1 MTPKSAAAT
10 SPGFALP
17 ERVEPVPDRFGL
29 DTPYWEAARDGR
41 LAVQWCAACAR
52 WQWGPEW
59 VCFGCQ
65 SFGVVWREVPRVDG
79 EYRATVCS
87 WVRVWHPTDAALRDS
102 VPYVVVLV
110 ELAAAGVKMIG
121 NLLGDQRADVVAGM
135 PVQASFE
142 HHERYSLV
150 HWERI

>member
-1 MTPKSAAAT
+1 MVRGLRAVAMGARVGVLRVPILRRGLGARC
-10 SPGFALP
+10 PGS
-17 ERVEPVPDRFGL
+17 
-29 DTPYWEAARDGR
+29 DG
-41 LAVQWCAACAR
+41 A
-52 WQWGPEW
+52 
-59 VCFGCQ
+59 
-65 SFGVVWREVPRVDG
+65 
-79 EYRATVCS
+79 YRATVCS

-110 ELAAAGVKMIG
+110 ELAAAGGIKMIG
-121 NLLGDQRADVVAGM
+121 NLLGDQRADVVVGM